1 MEDAVVTLISQ
12 IITNPTSY
20 GFAFIL
26 IALYIWYSKLRN
38 ERSIGAD
45 FKEVIDELKEQIGE
59 LRNQLKDERE
69 ARERAENDKYDALK
83 QVNVLTL
90 EIGQLKQQVNLLQV
104 TIEDLKKA
112 EEQFIAQTTPQQL

>member
-26 IALYIWYSKLRN
+26 IAFYIWYSKLRN

-69 ARERAENDKYDALK
+69 ARERAENDKYDALE

-104 TIEDLKKA
+104 TIEDLKKS
-112 EEQFIAQTTPQQL
+112 EEQLIIQTAHNN

>member
-45 FKEVIDELKEQIGE
+45 FKEVIGELKEQIGE

-90 EIGQLKQQVNLLQV
+90 EIGRLKQQVNLLQV
-104 TIEDLKKA
+104 TIEDLKKS
-112 EEQFIAQTTPQQL
+112 EEQLIAQTTHHD

>member
-69 ARERAENDKYDALK
+69 AREKAENDKYDALK

-112 EEQFIAQTTPQQL
+112 EEQLIAQTANHY

>member
-69 ARERAENDKYDALK
+69 AREKAENDKYDALK

-104 TIEDLKKA
+104 TIEDLKKS
-112 EEQFIAQTTPQQL
+112 EEQLIAQTANRD

>member
-69 ARERAENDKYDALK
+69 AREKAENDKYDALK

-112 EEQFIAQTTPQQL
+112 EEQLIAQTANHD

>member
-69 ARERAENDKYDALK
+69 AREKAENDKYDALK

-104 TIEDLKKA
+104 TIEDLKKS
-112 EEQFIAQTTPQQL
+112 EEQLIAQTANHD

>member
-69 ARERAENDKYDALK
+69 AREKAENDKYDALK

-104 TIEDLKKA
+104 TIEDLKKS
-112 EEQFIAQTTPQQL
+112 EEQLIAQTTQHY

>member
-26 IALYIWYSKLRN
+26 IAFYIWYSKLRN

-69 ARERAENDKYDALK
+69 AREKAENDKYDALK

-104 TIEDLKKA
+104 TIEDLKKS
-112 EEQFIAQTTPQQL
+112 EEQLIAQTANHD